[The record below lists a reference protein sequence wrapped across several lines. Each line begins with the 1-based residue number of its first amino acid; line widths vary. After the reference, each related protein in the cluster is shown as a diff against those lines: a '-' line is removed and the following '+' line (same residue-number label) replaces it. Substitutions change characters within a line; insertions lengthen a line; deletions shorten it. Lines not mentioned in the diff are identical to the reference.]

1 MKHEPIVLDFEAFH
15 RLGGYTIGLDTHGMP
30 CTPTEGYMVGIPGPH
45 AKTQTYAPN
54 FLNLVDQR
62 EAISRLAEKHAH
74 KLYAGA
80 WFDGENG
87 TWYLDISEC
96 VPSESEALKLAS
108 SRGELAIW
116 DVANQTEIRVNA
128 GRQNEIIL

>member
-1 MKHEPIVLDFEAFH
+1 MKHEPIALDFEAFH
-15 RLGGYTIGLDTHGMP
+15 RLGGYTIGLDTRGLP
-30 CTPTEGYMVGIPGPH
+30 CTPTEGYVVGIPGPH

-54 FLNLVDQR
+54 FLNLVGQL

-116 DVANQTEIRVNA
+116 DVANQTEIRVPEEA
-128 GRQNEIIL
+128 K

>member
-1 MKHEPIVLDFEAFH
+1 MKHEPIALDFEAFH
-15 RLGGYTIGLDTHGMP
+15 RLGGYTVGLDTRGLP

-54 FLNLVDQR
+54 FHDLIDQR

-87 TWYLDISEC
+87 TWHLDISEC
-96 VPSESEALKLAS
+96 VSTLEKALKLARE
-108 SRGELAIW
+108 RGELAVW
-116 DVANQTEIRVNA
+116 DVAKAVELWVPEETK
-128 GRQNEIIL
+128 

>member
-1 MKHEPIVLDFEAFH
+1 MKHEPIALDFEAFH
-15 RLGGYTIGLDTHGMP
+15 RLGGYTIGLDTRGLP
-30 CTPTEGYMVGIPGPH
+30 CTPTEGYVVGIPGPH

-54 FLNLVDQR
+54 FLNLVGQL

-128 GRQNEIIL
+128 

>member
-1 MKHEPIVLDFEAFH
+1 MKHEPIALDFEAFH
-15 RLGGYTIGLDTHGMP
+15 RLGGYTVGLDTRGLP

-54 FLNLVDQR
+54 FHDLIDQR

-80 WFDGENG
+80 WRDGD

-96 VPSESEALKLAS
+96 VPTLEKALELARE
-108 SRGELAIW
+108 RGELAVW
-116 DVANQTEIRVNA
+116 DVAKAVELWVPEETK
-128 GRQNEIIL
+128 

>member
-1 MKHEPIVLDFEAFH
+1 MKHEPIALDFEAFH
-15 RLGGYTIGLDTHGMP
+15 RLGGYTVGLDTHGMP

-54 FLNLVDQR
+54 FHDLIDQR

-96 VPSESEALKLAS
+96 VSTLEKALKLARE
-108 SRGELAIW
+108 RGELAVW
-116 DVANQTEIRVNA
+116 DVAKAVELWVPEETK
-128 GRQNEIIL
+128 

>member
-1 MKHEPIVLDFEAFH
+1 MC
-15 RLGGYTIGLDTHGMP
+15 GYV
-30 CTPTEGYMVGIPGPH
+30 VGVPG
-45 AKTQTYAPN
+45 TQTYAPN
-54 FLNLVDQR
+54 FINLVDQL

-80 WFDGENG
+80 WRDGD

-128 GRQNEIIL
+128 GRGAGQNEILL

>member
-1 MKHEPIVLDFEAFH
+1 MKLEPIALDFEIFR

-30 CTPTEGYMVGIPGPH
+30 CTPMCGYMVGIPGPH
-45 AKTQTYAPN
+45 AKTQTHAPN
-54 FLNLVDQR
+54 FLHLVDQR

-80 WFDGENG
+80 WRDGD

-128 GRQNEIIL
+128 WRQNEILL

>member
-1 MKHEPIVLDFEAFH
+1 MKHEPIALDFEAFH
-15 RLGGYTIGLDTHGMP
+15 LLGGYTIGLDTHGMP
-30 CTPTEGYMVGIPGPH
+30 CTPMCGYMVGIPGPH
-45 AKTQTYAPN
+45 AKTQTHAPN
-54 FLNLVDQR
+54 FLNLVAQR

-80 WFDGENG
+80 WFDRENG

-128 GRQNEIIL
+128 WRQKEILL